1 MSITNIIL
9 DVIIVF
15 VIISFGFLGLARG
28 VFKQLVSS
36 VGTVLI
42 FIIAFYLKNPIAK
55 FMSLN
60 LPFWNFNGFAHG
72 LTSLNILFYQLFAFL
87 IVLAIL
93 FLILEVLI
101 RLAEKIED
109 ALTMTIILGIP
120 SKILGFIVGL
130 VEGYVL
136 MFIALFILSLPFW
149 NFDFINNSKLRPA
162 ILESSPILSKIT
174 KNTYNAGVDI
184 YEEIKDTSDNN
195 DRSKLNLTIIKL
207 LLKYNVIDKEY
218 LKELRLHSKLNIPGI
233 DSLIG
238 G

>member
-1 MSITNIIL
+1 MIEYLDKIGIDLFFGSDSVFLDQMALVLTNAYAW
-9 DVIIVF
+9 V
-15 VIISFGFLGLARG
+15 
-28 VFKQLVSS
+28 
-36 VGTVLI
+36 
-42 FIIAFYLKNPIAK
+42 P
-55 FMSLN
+55 
-60 LPFWNFNGFAHG
+60 
-72 LTSLNILFYQLFAFL
+72 
-87 IVLAIL
+87 
-93 FLILEVLI
+93 
-101 RLAEKIED
+101 
-109 ALTMTIILGIP
+109 
-120 SKILGFIVGL
+120 
-130 VEGYVL
+130 